1 VPAKSVHQLKIAPAW
16 SKEFRDLVN
25 GVSGGFLFGI
35 PLLYTMEVWFI
46 GSEVEPSVLIYI
58 LSTTYIIIFFLIR
71 VQGFRRNSSHRIVEA
86 VAESIEAMAI
96 GTVCATLMLVLLQ
109 QITRETSLNEGLG
122 KIIFEGV
129 PFSLGVA
136 LSKSILSGERELSTA
151 SNSSQ
156 AKSVQQKRKASS
168 QNICQHTLADFS
180 ATAIGAVFI
189 AFAIAPTDEVPMLA
203 AAASPPW
210 ILAIMAT
217 SLIVSYTIVFAAGFT
232 NQKKRYQQQGLFQR
246 PSGETVFSYLVSLLA
261 SVLMLWF
268 FHRLS
273 GEDPWS
279 LWLNYTVILGLPA
292 TIGGA
297 AGRIAV

>member
-1 VPAKSVHQLKIAPAW
+1 MSVKRLHQLKISSAW
-16 SKEFRDLVN
+16 SKEFSDLVK
-25 GVSGGFLFGI
+25 GISGGFLFGI

-46 GSEVEPSVLIYI
+46 GSYVEPSVLIYI
-58 LSTTYIIIFFLIR
+58 LSTTYIVIFFLTR
-71 VQGFRRNSSHRIVEA
+71 AEEFRRNSSHRVVESA
-86 VAESIEAMAI
+86 AESVEVLAI
-96 GTVCATLMLVLLQ
+96 GTVCAALMLVLFQ
-109 QITRETSLNEGLG
+109 QITWETSLSEGLG
-122 KIIFEGV
+122 KVIFEGV

-136 LSKSILSGERELSTA
+136 LSRSILSGKRDSSTA
-151 SNSSQ
+151 PKSSQ
-156 AKSVQQKRKASS
+156 RKPKQQKRRVSS
-168 QNICQHTLADFS
+168 KTLWEHTLADLS
-180 ATAIGAVFI
+180 ATLIGAVFI

-217 SLIVSYTIVFAAGFT
+217 SLIVSYAIVFAAGFT
-232 NQKKRYQQQGLFQR
+232 DQEKRYQQQGLFQR

-268 FHRLS
+268 FHQIS
-273 GEDPWS
+273 WEDPWG
-279 LWLNYTVILGLPA
+279 LWLRYTIILGLPA

>member
-1 VPAKSVHQLKIAPAW
+1 MPAKRVHQLKISPTW

-25 GVSGGFLFGI
+25 GISGGFLFGI

-46 GSEVEPSVLIYI
+46 GSEVQPSVLIYI

-71 VQGFRRNSSHRIVEA
+71 VQGFRRNSSHRIIEA

-96 GTVCATLMLVLLQ
+96 GTVCAALMLVLLQ
-109 QITRETSLNEGLG
+109 QITRETSVNEGLG

-136 LSKSILSGERELSTA
+136 LSKTILSGERALA
-151 SNSSQ
+151 NVSNSSP
-156 AKSVQQKRKASS
+156 AKLQKKRSTAK
-168 QNICQHTLADFS
+168 QTIWQYTLADFS

-210 ILAIMAT
+210 MLAIMAT
-217 SLIVSYTIVFAAGFT
+217 SLLVSYTIVFAAGFT

-246 PSGETVFSYLVSLLA
+246 PWGETVFSYLVSLLA
-261 SVLMLWF
+261 AVLMLWF
-268 FHRLS
+268 FHQLS
-273 GEDPWS
+273 VEDPWS
-279 LWLNYTVILGLPA
+279 LWLSYTVILGLPA

-297 AGRIAV
+297 AGRIAI

>member
-1 VPAKSVHQLKIAPAW
+1 VPAKHVRQLKISPVW
-16 SKEFRDLVN
+16 SKEFKDLVN
-25 GVSGGFLFGI
+25 GISGGLLFGI

-46 GSEVEPSVLIYI
+46 GSEVKPSVLIYI

-71 VQGFRRNSSHRIVEA
+71 VQGFRRNNSHGITED
-86 VAESIEAMAI
+86 VAESIEAMSI
-96 GTVCATLMLVLLQ
+96 GTVCAALMLVLLQ

-151 SNSSQ
+151 SSPSP
-156 AKSVQQKRKASS
+156 AKPVPRKRRTAN
-168 QNICQHTLADFS
+168 QTVWEYTLADFS
-180 ATAIGAVFI
+180 ATSIGAIFI

-268 FHRLS
+268 FHQLS
-273 GEDPWS
+273 GEDPWN
-279 LWLNYTVILGLPA
+279 LWLSYTVILGLPA

-297 AGRIAV
+297 AGRIAI

>member
-96 GTVCATLMLVLLQ
+96 GTVCAALMLVLLQ
-109 QITRETSLNEGLG
+109 QITKETSLNEGLG

-136 LSKSILSGERELSTA
+136 FSKSILSGERQLSTT
-151 SNSSQ
+151 
-156 AKSVQQKRKASS
+156 AKPSPAQPVQQKRRTVTQTAWEY
-168 QNICQHTLADFS
+168 TLADFS

-217 SLIVSYTIVFAAGFT
+217 SLIVSYTIVFAAGFA

-246 PSGETVFSYLVSLLA
+246 PSGETVFSYLVSLLV